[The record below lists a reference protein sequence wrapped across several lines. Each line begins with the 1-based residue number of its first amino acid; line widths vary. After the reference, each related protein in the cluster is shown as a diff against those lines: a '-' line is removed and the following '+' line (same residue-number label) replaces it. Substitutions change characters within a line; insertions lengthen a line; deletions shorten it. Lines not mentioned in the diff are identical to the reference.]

1 MSRNLRVSMDD
12 KEFNRF
18 KAIKGR
24 LGADT
29 NDEALVELMDSFEG
43 NDEQE
48 SVDA

>member
-1 MSRNLRVSMDD
+1 MDD

-29 NDEALVELMDSFEG
+29 NDEALVELMDSFENKQSDDDG
-43 NDEQE
+43 DFN
-48 SVDA
+48 AN